1 VKTGP
6 RYKMPFKRRY
16 EKKTN
21 YKKRLGLL
29 LSEKPR
35 LVVRKFL
42 RHTKAQIIKYEPK
55 GDKTVV
61 SANTQ
66 ELEKL
71 GWKYST
77 SNIPA
82 AYLTGLLIGQRA
94 KKKKI
99 KDVVIDLGAQ
109 RVIKGSRLY
118 ALVKGAMDA
127 GLNTQCSDEVL
138 PSEERVRG
146 ESIVKYAKEKGDT
159 YKTQF
164 SKVKP
169 DNMVED
175 FEKIKKKIMKG

>member
-94 KKKKI
+94 KKKK
-99 KDVVIDLGAQ
+99 KFCH
-109 RVIKGSRLY
+109 RKKGLEEKVLLNMLKRKEILIRLNFQKLNLITWLKILKKSR
-118 ALVKGAMDA
+118 
-127 GLNTQCSDEVL
+127 
-138 PSEERVRG
+138 
-146 ESIVKYAKEKGDT
+146 
-159 YKTQF
+159 
-164 SKVKP
+164 
-169 DNMVED
+169 
-175 FEKIKKKIMKG
+175 KK